1 MSHNGW
7 KESIIAQLSSRD
19 QIQRKAF
26 FTLIEQNDYLA
37 KREKLLL
44 ADLLAMKQKADQPRV
59 GVGSVGGVG
68 PGAESELMVY
78 KKLTETQEAFRGAE
92 QKIATMQATIEGLEA
107 AKKSA
112 QESDADKA
120 EIIASHA
127 STILLLQGEVQAL
140 SLQVV
145 QKEEESKQLIRE
157 KNSLLADIT
166 KKSFQNAE
174 LLNQMMTLE
183 EKVKEL
189 TIKLASA
196 PSAASATSSSTVHGE
211 LDLGAPVPSRCRK
224 VLKDQGELN
233 CVAYNPTGLIL
244 ASAGVDK
251 AIRLYDTS
259 TISVKSTLQGATQS
273 VMVTAF
279 SADENLVLGSSNDNS
294 TRIWHLPTQ
303 RLRHTLNGHTSKVY
317 AGCFSSDSS
326 KALTGSHD
334 RTIKIWD
341 LVRGY
346 VLRTIMCSSS
356 CNAICMNVDSTL
368 AFSGHFDSNL
378 RIWELKNGTLVTELS
393 GIHTDQITSVS
404 INQDSTAILTS
415 SRDNSLKLID
425 ITTHEVIQ
433 SYKHDEY
440 RNGANWAK
448 ACLSPDGSYV
458 AAGSADG
465 QVFIW
470 DAKSGKHHS
479 TLKGHKDIV
488 TCVAWNPQNN
498 GSIASCDKSGAVFF
512 WE

>member
-1 MSHNGW
+1 M
-7 KESIIAQLSSRD
+7 R
-19 QIQRKAF
+19 
-26 FTLIEQNDYLA
+26 
-37 KREKLLL
+37 
-44 ADLLAMKQKADQPRV
+44 QKADQPRV
-59 GVGSVGGVG
+59 GSGGFGGGS
-68 PGAESELMVY
+68 ESELAVY
-78 KKLTETQEAFRGAE
+78 KKLSETQEAFRGAE
-92 QKIATMQATIEGLEA
+92 QKMATMQKTIEDLESA
-107 AKKSA
+107 LSSDRDHAKD
-112 QESDADKA
+112 QM
-120 EIIASHA
+120 EIIMSH
-127 STILLLQGEVQAL
+127 SNTISLLQGEVQSL
-140 SLQVV
+140 QLQVV

-174 LLNQMMTLE
+174 LLNSTLTLE
-183 EKVKEL
+183 ERIKEL
-189 TIKLASA
+189 LHKLEKAGTA
-196 PSAASATSSSTVHGE
+196 AASSSQASSSMSVDAD
-211 LDLGAPVPSRCRK
+211 LDLGAPVPTRCRK
-224 VLKDQGELN
+224 VLRDQGELN

-251 AIRLYDTS
+251 VIRLYDT
-259 TISVKSTLQGATQS
+259 TNLSVKSVLQGATQS

-279 SADENLVLGSSNDNS
+279 STDETLVLGSSNDNS

-317 AGCFSSDSS
+317 AGCFSSDSA

-341 LVRGY
+341 LMRGY
-346 VLRTIMCSSS
+346 VLRTIMCTSS
-356 CNAICMNVDSTL
+356 CNAICINLDNTL

-378 RIWELKNGTLVTELS
+378 RIWELKNGTLVADLQ

-404 INQDSTAILTS
+404 INPDSSQILTS
-415 SRDNSLKLID
+415 SRDNTLKLID
-425 ITTHEVIQ
+425 ANTHEVLQ
-433 SYKHDEY
+433 TFKHDDY

-448 ACLSPDGSYV
+448 ACLSPDGSYA

-470 DAKSGKHHS
+470 DTKTGKHHS

-488 TCVAWNPQNN
+488 TCVSWNPMNN
-498 GSIASCDKSGAVFF
+498 GSIASCDKSGAIFM

>member
-1 MSHNGW
+1 M
-7 KESIIAQLSSRD
+7 
-19 QIQRKAF
+19 
-26 FTLIEQNDYLA
+26 
-37 KREKLLL
+37 
-44 ADLLAMKQKADQPRV
+44 ADLLSTKQKMEQPRV
-59 GVGSVGGVG
+59 GGG
-68 PGAESELMVY
+68 PGGPGTDAELFSVY
-78 KKLTETQEAFRGAE
+78 KKLTETQESYRAAE
-92 QKIATMQATIEGLEA
+92 QRLAALQGQIDGLNNDLRTARENA
-107 AKKSA
+107 VD
-112 QESDADKA
+112 QQ
-120 EIIASHA
+120 EIIATHVK
-127 STILLLQGEVQAL
+127 TISLLQNEVQAL
-140 SLQVV
+140 QVEVV
-145 QKEEESKQLIRE
+145 QKEEESKKLIRE

-183 EKVKEL
+183 ERVKEL
-189 TIKLASA
+189 SIKLANA
-196 PSAASATSSSTVHGE
+196 GPATNQATSSSAPNVD
-211 LDLGAPVPSRCRK
+211 LDLRAAVPTRCRK
-224 VLKDQGELN
+224 VLRDQGELT
-233 CVAYNPTGLIL
+233 CVAYNPTGLLL
-244 ASAGVDK
+244 ASAGVEK
-251 AIRLYDTS
+251 VIRLYDTTS
-259 TISVKSTLQGATQS
+259 ISLKSTLQGATQS

-303 RLRHTLNGHTSKVY
+303 RLRHTLNGHTSKVF
-317 AGCFSSDSS
+317 AGCFSSGSD

-378 RIWELKNGTLVTELS
+378 RIWDLKNGSLVTELN

-404 INQDSTAILTS
+404 INADSTSVLTS
-415 SRDNSLKLID
+415 SRDNTLKLID
-425 ITTHEVIQ
+425 IGTHEVVQ
-433 SYKHDEY
+433 TFKHDEY

-448 ACLSPDGSYV
+448 SCLSPDGSFV

-470 DAKSGKHHS
+470 DAKTGKHHS

-488 TCVAWNPQNN
+488 TCVAWNPANN
-498 GSIASCDKSGAVFF
+498 GTIASCDKSGTTFF

>member
-1 MSHNGW
+1 M
-7 KESIIAQLSSRD
+7 
-19 QIQRKAF
+19 
-26 FTLIEQNDYLA
+26 
-37 KREKLLL
+37 
-44 ADLLAMKQKADQPRV
+44 ADLLSTKQKMDQPRA
-59 GVGSVGGVG
+59 GGATG
-68 PGAESELMVY
+68 APGTDAEFIVIY
-78 KKLTETQEAFRGAE
+78 KKLSDTQEAFRGAE
-92 QKIATMQATIEGLEA
+92 QRLEA
-107 AKKSA
+107 LQKTIDGLNNDLRVEHDHNLDN
-112 QESDADKA
+112 QQV
-120 EIIASHA
+120 IASHVK
-127 STILLLQGEVQAL
+127 TISLLQNEVQ
-140 SLQVV
+140 SLQVEVV
-145 QKEEESKQLIRE
+145 QKEEESKKLIRE

-183 EKVKEL
+183 ERVREL
-189 TIKLASA
+189 TIKLANAGPSATTSSASSA
-196 PSAASATSSSTVHGE
+196 PNVDFDLRAA
-211 LDLGAPVPSRCRK
+211 VPTRCRK
-224 VLKDQGELN
+224 VLKDQGELT
-233 CVAYNPTGLIL
+233 CVAYNPNGLLL

-251 AIRLYDTS
+251 VIRLYDTS
-259 TISVKSTLQGATQS
+259 SVSLKSTLQGATQS

-303 RLRHTLNGHTSKVY
+303 RLRHTLNGHTSKVF
-317 AGCFSSDSS
+317 AGCFSSGSD

-378 RIWELKNGTLVTELS
+378 RIWDLKNGSLVTELN

-404 INQDSTAILTS
+404 INSDSTSVLTS

-425 ITTHEVIQ
+425 IGTHEVIQ
-433 SYKHDEY
+433 TFKHDEY

-448 ACLSPDGSYV
+448 SCLSPDGSFV

-470 DAKSGKHHS
+470 DAKTGKHHS

-488 TCVAWNPQNN
+488 TSVAWNPSNN
-498 GSIASCDKSGAVFF
+498 GTIASCDKSGTIFF

>member
-1 MSHNGW
+1 MTIPH
-7 KESIIAQLSSRD
+7 IACFNELAS
-19 QIQRKAF
+19 AL
-26 FTLIEQNDYLA
+26 TLPFPIDEFLA
-37 KREKLLL
+37 KREKVLM
-44 ADLLAMKQKADQPRV
+44 ADLLSTKQKMEQPRV
-59 GVGSVGGVG
+59 GGG
-68 PGAESELMVY
+68 PGGPGTDAELFSVY
-78 KKLTETQEAFRGAE
+78 KKLTETQESYRAAE
-92 QKIATMQATIEGLEA
+92 QRLAALQTQIDGLNNDLRTAREN
-107 AKKSA
+107 SVD
-112 QESDADKA
+112 QQ
-120 EIIASHA
+120 EIIATHVK
-127 STILLLQGEVQAL
+127 TISLLQNEVQAL
-140 SLQVV
+140 QVEVV
-145 QKEEESKQLIRE
+145 QKEEESKKLIRE

-183 EKVKEL
+183 ERVKEL
-189 TIKLASA
+189 SIKLANAGPATNQAASSSA
-196 PSAASATSSSTVHGE
+196 PNVD
-211 LDLGAPVPSRCRK
+211 LDLRAAVPTRCRK
-224 VLKDQGELN
+224 VLRDQGELT
-233 CVAYNPTGLIL
+233 CVAYNPTGLLL
-244 ASAGVDK
+244 ASAGVEK
-251 AIRLYDTS
+251 VIRLYDTS
-259 TISVKSTLQGATQS
+259 SISLKSTLQGATQS

-303 RLRHTLNGHTSKVY
+303 RLRHTLNGHTSKVF
-317 AGCFSSDSS
+317 AGCFSSGSD

-378 RIWELKNGTLVTELS
+378 RIWDLKNGSLVTELN

-404 INQDSTAILTS
+404 INADSTSVLTS
-415 SRDNSLKLID
+415 SRDNTLKLID
-425 ITTHEVIQ
+425 IGTHEVVQ
-433 SYKHDEY
+433 TFKHDEY

-448 ACLSPDGSYV
+448 SCLSPDGSFV

-470 DAKSGKHHS
+470 DAKTGKHHS

-488 TCVAWNPQNN
+488 TCVAWNPANN
-498 GSIASCDKSGAVFF
+498 GTIASCDKSGTTFF

>member
-1 MSHNGW
+1 MA
-7 KESIIAQLSSRD
+7 ID
-19 QIQRKAF
+19 
-26 FTLIEQNDYLA
+26 DYLL
-37 KREKLLL
+37 KREKTLL
-44 ADLLAMKQKADQPRV
+44 ADLLAMKQKADQPRINLD
-59 GVGSVGGVG
+59 GVGGVG
-68 PGAESELMVY
+68 VGAESELQVY

-92 QKIATMQATIEGLEA
+92 TKMSAMQKTIEDLQNAAIEARDHARDQDEIISSHIATIG
-107 AKKSA
+107 
-112 QESDADKA
+112 
-120 EIIASHA
+120 
-127 STILLLQGEVQAL
+127 LLQGEVKSLQ
-140 SLQVV
+140 LQVV

-157 KNSLLADIT
+157 KNSLLAEIT
-166 KKSFQNAE
+166 KKSVQNAE
-174 LLNQMMTLE
+174 LANQMLTME

-189 TIKLASA
+189 TLKLANAPAAAPSTSAA
-196 PSAASATSSSTVHGE
+196 PSAARGE

-224 VLKDQGELN
+224 VLRDQGELN
-233 CVAYNPTGLIL
+233 CVAYNPNGLLL

-251 AIRLYDTS
+251 VIRLYDTA
-259 TISVKSTLQGATQS
+259 TVSVKSTLQGATQS

-279 SADENLVLGSSNDNS
+279 SADENLVLGSSNDNA

-415 SRDNSLKLID
+415 SRDNTLKLID
-425 ITTHEVIQ
+425 ISSHEVIQ
-433 SYKHDEY
+433 TYKHDEY

-448 ACLSPDGSYV
+448 ACISPDGSYV
-458 AAGSADG
+458 AAGSSEG

-470 DAKSGKHHS
+470 DTKTGKTHS
-479 TLKGHKDIV
+479 ILKGHKDIV

-498 GSIASCDKSGAVFF
+498 GTIASCDKSGAVFF